1 MTLPH
6 LLQIIALLGLGWL
19 FIVALAIIAGAEAD
33 DRIRQIAGRED

>member
-1 MTLPH
+1 L
-6 LLQIIALLGLGWL
+6 ALLGMGWL